1 LSTRTDGP
9 DGFSGQYVEQL
20 LPRQSPTRHD
30 LVLAVIPAVFVLTLV
45 AAVVLGLSM
54 QVAIAG
60 ASVVGAVAVIDALFV
75 HPPTRGRR
83 RGDT

>member
-1 LSTRTDGP
+1 MSTRTNGP
-9 DGFSGQYVEQL
+9 DGFSGQYAEQL

-30 LVLAVIPAVFVLTLV
+30 LVLAVIPVVFALTLV
-45 AAVVLGLSM
+45 AAVVLGLSI
-54 QVAIAG
+54 QAAIAG
-60 ASVVGAVAVIDALFV
+60 ASLVGAVAVIDALFI

>member
-1 LSTRTDGP
+1 MSTRTDGP

>member
-20 LPRQSPTRHD
+20 VPRQSPTRHD
-30 LVLAVIPAVFVLTLV
+30 LVLAVIPAVFAFTLV
-45 AAVVLGLSM
+45 TAVVLGFSL
-54 QVAIAG
+54 QTAITG
-60 ASVVGAVAVIDALFV
+60 ASLVGAVAVVDALFL

-83 RGDT
+83 RGDS

>member
-1 LSTRTDGP
+1 MSTRTNGP
-9 DGFSGQYVEQL
+9 DGFGGQYVDHL

-45 AAVVLGLSM
+45 AAVVLDLSL
-54 QVAIAG
+54 QVAVAG
-60 ASVVGAVAVIDALFV
+60 GALAGAVAVIDALFV

-83 RGDT
+83 RGGT

>member
-1 LSTRTDGP
+1 
-9 DGFSGQYVEQL
+9 

-30 LVLAVIPAVFVLTLV
+30 LVLAVIPAVFTLTLV
-45 AAVVLGLSM
+45 AAVVLGLSI
-54 QVAIAG
+54 QTAIAG
-60 ASVVGAVAVIDALFV
+60 ASLVGAVAVIDALFI

>member
-1 LSTRTDGP
+1 MSTRTDGP
-9 DGFSGQYVEQL
+9 DGFSGQHAEQL

-45 AAVVLGLSM
+45 AAVVLGLSL
-54 QVAIAG
+54 QAAIAG
-60 ASVVGAVAVIDALFV
+60 ASLVGAVAVVDALFL

-83 RGDT
+83 RGGT

>member
-1 LSTRTDGP
+1 MSTRTDGP
-9 DGFSGQYVEQL
+9 DGFSGQHAEQL

-30 LVLAVIPAVFVLTLV
+30 FVLAVIPTVFVFTLV
-45 AAVVLGLSM
+45 AAVVLGFSL
-54 QVAIAG
+54 QTAITG
-60 ASVVGAVAVIDALFV
+60 ASLVGAVAVIDALFI

>member
-1 LSTRTDGP
+1 MSTRTDGS
-9 DGFSGQYVEQL
+9 DGFSGQYAEQL

-30 LVLAVIPAVFVLTLV
+30 LVLAVIPAVFVFTLA

-54 QVAIAG
+54 QAAIAG
-60 ASVVGAVAVIDALFV
+60 ASLVGAVAVVDALFL
-75 HPPTRGRR
+75 HPPTCGRR

>member
-1 LSTRTDGP
+1 MSTRTNGP

-30 LVLAVIPAVFVLTLV
+30 LVLAVIPAVFVLTLA
-45 AAVVLGLSM
+45 AAVVLDLSL

-60 ASVVGAVAVIDALFV
+60 GALVGAVAVLDALFL

>member
-1 LSTRTDGP
+1 MSTRTNGP
-9 DGFSGQYVEQL
+9 DGFSGQYAEQL

-30 LVLAVIPAVFVLTLV
+30 LVLAVIPAVFALTLV
-45 AAVVLGLSM
+45 AAVVLGLSI
-54 QVAIAG
+54 QAAIAG
-60 ASVVGAVAVIDALFV
+60 ASLVGAVAVIDALFI

>member
-1 LSTRTDGP
+1 MSTRTDGP

-30 LVLAVIPAVFVLTLV
+30 LVLAVIPAVFLLTLV
-45 AAVVLGLSM
+45 AAVVLGLSLQM
-54 QVAIAG
+54 AVAG
-60 ASVVGAVAVIDALFV
+60 ASLVGAVAVIDALFL

-83 RGDT
+83 RDDT

>member
-1 LSTRTDGP
+1 MSTRTNGP
-9 DGFSGQYVEQL
+9 DGFSGQYAEQL

-30 LVLAVIPAVFVLTLV
+30 LVLAVIPAVFSLTLV
-45 AAVVLGLSM
+45 AAVVLGLSI
-54 QVAIAG
+54 QAAIAG
-60 ASVVGAVAVIDALFV
+60 ASLVGAVAVIDALFI

>member
-20 LPRQSPTRHD
+20 LPRRRLTRHD

-45 AAVVLGLSM
+45 AAVVLDLSL
-54 QVAIAG
+54 QAAIAG
-60 ASVVGAVAVIDALFV
+60 GSLVGAVAVVDALFV
-75 HPPTRGRR
+75 HPPTSGRR
-83 RGDT
+83 RDNT